1 MGARLAAEAKKL
13 LSALSLV
20 ARLPYG
26 ADIGGFGFGGQFT
39 PELNLVQN
47 AEGFGLS

>member
-1 MGARLAAEAKKL
+1 MLGPNAA
-13 LSALSLV
+13 LV
-20 ARLPYG
+20 ARLPYR

-39 PELNLVQN
+39 PELNLVPY